1 MSKVKERNVYR
12 RLIVLMVIVML
23 LCAAACAAYIYLQQT
38 MKTAEQNN
46 LREVT
51 QINNERVEAY
61 NAEVESLRRDTAGK
75 ADAQWPAAAPE
86 GWDVVDLSNY
96 PVAAGHSEF
105 VTRKEMLSGGLL
117 VINRW
122 HAMPADLT
130 DDMMVSIGNYS
141 RADENANNNVATED
155 SSVMLQ
161 QEATEALMSLY
172 EGGRAAGLEMKYLI
186 VQYGYRTMETQTNY
200 WNKKI
205 AALESRY
212 SGDQLIEHA
221 RKDVSYPGTSDYQ
234 SGLSV
239 YFYNYKSGDKEF
251 NSTLL
256 HNTEHGKWLFENS
269 WKYGYVFR
277 FPVQNFPYP
286 NTVDKSYKTGI
297 SMEMKVYRYVGIA
310 NAAAMHTLDLC
321 LEEYVEYLMQHP
333 HIAVYENGELK
344 YEIYRVS
351 GGYADTTVQIP
362 KGADS
367 YSVSS
372 DNIGGL
378 VVSIA
383 Y

>member
-12 RLIVLMVIVML
+12 RLIVLMVIVLL

-51 QINNERVEAY
+51 QINNERIEAY

-86 GWDVVDLSNY
+86 GWDVVDLTNY
-96 PVAAGHSEF
+96 PVAAGRDEF

-212 SGDQLIEHA
+212 SGDQLIEQA

-297 SMEMKVYRYVGIA
+297 SMEMKVYRYVGVA
-310 NAAAMHTLDLC
+310 NAAAMHALDLC

-333 HIAVYENGELK
+333 HIAVYEDGELK

-378 VVSIA
+378 VISIA